1 MPIVK
6 SPLALAAVVL
16 TLSSVARADPIFG
29 TNDPSGDRAA
39 TPEARERADH
49 FRPGFGARVGG
60 YGFRRSDGSSEV
72 WDDCRMN
79 GFGVFGTLDLNPTF
93 FGELSAD
100 FYNAQASVVQS
111 GMDRVST
118 HGLMAI
124 GARMFPD
131 FVVTPFVQVGG
142 GAEWTRVE
150 TTEMRHDGVYPMG
163 FIGLGA
169 ELNVTRELKLG
180 GTFRVLATTRP
191 ERATIGGSASGSLGL
206 TRQALTSGDGDQ
218 ASLGFGLAAQGQ
230 FFARYAL

>member
-1 MPIVK
+1 
-6 SPLALAAVVL
+6 
-16 TLSSVARADPIFG
+16 
-29 TNDPSGDRAA
+29 
-39 TPEARERADH
+39 
-49 FRPGFGARVGG
+49 
-60 YGFRRSDGSSEV
+60 
-72 WDDCRMN
+72 MN

-118 HGLMAI
+118 HGLVAV

-150 TTEMRHDGVYPMG
+150 TTTVRHDGTYPMG
-163 FIGLGA
+163 FAGFGA

-180 GTFRVLATTRP
+180 GMFRVLATTRP
-191 ERATIGGSASGSLGL
+191 ERTAIGSVANSNASLAPN
-206 TRQALTSGDGDQ
+206 QDGDQ